1 MEFVDLVVSFM
12 ILGMLLMASVCRF
25 RVITNRECNRLLSAR
40 LSVKIVCLRVSVPL
54 VQLTAIDI

>member
-12 ILGMLLMASVCRF
+12 ILGMLLMASVCPLRG
-25 RVITNRECNRLLSAR
+25 IMNLECNRLLSVR

-54 VQLTAIDI
+54 VQLIATDI